1 MAQHQRRLPLQWT
14 YHWLPSDPKW
24 MTRRSEVSFPRLWL
38 DSHTLELRPKAK
50 VKPGLKRTSEHVNG
64 TEDLFDLF
72 SDKSPK
78 KQCILPVE
86 DSQLLNDAL
95 DEGGLSDNGIQCWW
109 IYDNPLWFLFIM
121 SIPEGL
127 TVQTVVNE
135 MSIEVTWK
143 CAVPNPQVLSS
154 NIQLMT
160 DLRLPQDFVK
170 CFYNQQLSDLQGT
183 ILVPLPEQVVS
194 EKDFQRSYHTRTHTL
209 LKIPK
214 KQTFPQYLLNQQ

>member
-1 MAQHQRRLPLQWT
+1 
-14 YHWLPSDPKW
+14 
-24 MTRRSEVSFPRLWL
+24 
-38 DSHTLELRPKAK
+38 
-50 VKPGLKRTSEHVNG
+50 
-64 TEDLFDLF
+64 
-72 SDKSPK
+72 
-78 KQCILPVE
+78 
-86 DSQLLNDAL
+86 
-95 DEGGLSDNGIQCWW
+95 
-109 IYDNPLWFLFIM
+109 M